1 MSEHPEPVAINLHQK
16 SRLLAVEFSDGKRFE
31 LPCEYLRVFSRA
43 KEVRTMDSPPVG
55 KEQVNIESIEPQG
68 QYAIKLIFDDGHDT
82 GIYSWETLYELGEK
96 HQKNWDAYL
105 NRLEE
110 LGVERKDPDAEQ
122 KRRIKV
128 LYFTYFVKKLGK
140 EAEEVELPPAVQTV
154 EKLIE
159 LQRRRKPA
167 QAHLFND
174 GTFRVTVNKQFCEP
188 FTLLEDGDEVAFV
201 PNSPHAPVAK

>member
-16 SRLLAVEFSDGKRFE
+16 SRLLAMEFSDGKRFE

-55 KEQVNIESIEPQG
+55 KEQVNIERIEPQG
-68 QYAIKLIFDDGHDT
+68 QYAIKLVFDDGHDT

-96 HQKNWDAYL
+96 HQQNWDAYL
-105 NRLEE
+105 KRLEE
-110 LGVERKDPDAEQ
+110 LGVERKDPDGEQ

-128 LYFTYFVKKLGK
+128 LYFTYFVRKLGK
-140 EAEEVELPPAVQTV
+140 EAEEIELPPAVRTV

-159 LQRRRKPA
+159 LQRRRRPP
-167 QAHLFND
+167 QAHLFKD

-201 PNSPHAPVAK
+201 PNSPHAPVAE